1 MFTIEKYRS
10 KELTF
15 YNITFEIVA
24 IPYNNQETNLR
35 SRVNK
40 NPNQYNLPNFMK
52 LFPYSVN
59 TV

>member
-1 MFTIEKYRS
+1 MFAIEKYRS
-10 KELTF
+10 KELTI

-40 NPNQYNLPNFMK
+40 NPTQYNLPNFMK
-52 LFPYSVN
+52 LFLYIVN